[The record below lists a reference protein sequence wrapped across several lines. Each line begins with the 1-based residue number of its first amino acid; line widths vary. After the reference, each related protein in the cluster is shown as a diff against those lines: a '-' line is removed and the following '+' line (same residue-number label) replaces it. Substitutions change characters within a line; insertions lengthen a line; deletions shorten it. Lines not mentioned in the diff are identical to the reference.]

1 MTMISYERV
10 EVHSLPSM
18 EGIPLGY
25 WEGRIVE
32 HPHAE
37 LHKIYELPTRDEA
50 ARLAA
55 EKILEVV
62 SAKPDAA
69 ISFPTGNQA
78 KSVYEQLAKLARERN
93 VSFADVKAFHLDEY
107 FPISADH
114 PDSFRKYLRENVW
127 NPLGIKQEN
136 IHEIHADPGTDGA
149 KVAADYEALLNKQE
163 IDLVLH
169 PIGCGGH
176 IGFNETGT
184 PKELPTH
191 VTKLSPETVHRDQVI
206 RKQTSPDYAITQGIS
221 TMLNAKQLL
230 FIDFDPQYQTAMKDA
245 LYGPISSDNPSSFLR
260 TNGSKV
266 DVIIT
271 KEIGNAINSLVKRP
285 ERDLP
290 HAA

>member
-25 WEGRIVE
+25 WEGRITE

-78 KSVYEQLAKLARERN
+78 KSVYEQLAKLARERDI
-93 VSFADVKAFHLDEY
+93 SFANVQAFHLDEY
-107 FPISADH
+107 FPITADH
-114 PDSFRKYLRENVW
+114 PDSFRKYLREHVW
-127 NPLGIKQEN
+127 TPLGIKPEN
-136 IHEIHADPGTDGA
+136 IHEIQADPGTNGDT
-149 KVAADYEALLNKQE
+149 VAADYEALLSKQD

-176 IGFNETGT
+176 IGFNESGT
-184 PKELPTH
+184 AKDLPTH
-191 VTKLSPETVHRDQVI
+191 VTALSPETIHRDQVV
-206 RKQTSPDYAITQGIS
+206 RKQTSPDHAITQGIS
-221 TMLNAKQLL
+221 TMLKAKHLL

-260 TNGSKV
+260 TNGHKV

-271 KEIGNAINSLVKRP
+271 KEIGDAIKSADTRP
-285 ERDLP
+285 QRTLP
-290 HAA
+290 HSA

>member
-10 EVHSLPSM
+10 EVHALPSM

-37 LHKIYELPTRDEA
+37 LRKVYEVPSRDEA

-62 SAKPDAA
+62 KDKPDAA

-78 KSVYEQLAKLARERN
+78 KSVYEHLAKLASERN
-93 VSFADVKAFHLDEY
+93 VSFEHVQAFHLDEY

-127 NPLGIKQEN
+127 TPLHIKPEN
-136 IHEIHADPGTDGA
+136 IHEIPADIGEDGV
-149 KVAADYEALLNKQE
+149 KVAADYEALLSKQT

-191 VTKLSPETVHRDQVI
+191 VTKLSPETVYRDQVV
-206 RKQTSPDYAITQGIS
+206 RKQTSPDHAITQGVS
-221 TMLNAKQLL
+221 TMLKAKQLI
-230 FIDFDPQYQTAMKDA
+230 FIDFDPQYQDAMKDA
-245 LYGPISSDNPSSFLR
+245 LYGPISSKNPSSFLR
-260 TNGSKV
+260 TNGSHV

-271 KEIGNAINSLVKRP
+271 KEIGDFIHTKDQRP
-285 ERDLP
+285 TR
-290 HAA
+290 

>member
-1 MTMISYERV
+1 MISYERV

-37 LHKIYELPTRDEA
+37 FRKIYELPTRDEA

-62 SAKPDAA
+62 TDKPDAA

-78 KSVYEQLAKLARERN
+78 KSVYEHLAKLAKERN

-136 IHEIHADPGTDGA
+136 IHEIQADPGTDGA
-149 KVAADYEALLNKQE
+149 KVAADYEALLEKQD

-169 PIGCGGH
+169 PIGCCGH
-176 IGFNETGT
+176 IGFNESGT
-184 PKELPTH
+184 EKELPTH
-191 VTKLSPETVHRDQVI
+191 VTKLSDETIHRDQVV
-206 RKQTSPDYAITQGIS
+206 RKQTSPDHAITQGIS
-221 TMLNAKQLL
+221 TMLKAKQLL
-230 FIDFDPQYQTAMKDA
+230 FIDFDPQYQNAMADA
-245 LYGPISSDNPSSFLR
+245 LYGPISSKNPSSFLR
-260 TNGSKV
+260 TNGKHV

-271 KEIGNAINSLVKRP
+271 KEIGTAIQSRVNRP
-285 ERDLP
+285 ERELP
-290 HAA
+290 RTS